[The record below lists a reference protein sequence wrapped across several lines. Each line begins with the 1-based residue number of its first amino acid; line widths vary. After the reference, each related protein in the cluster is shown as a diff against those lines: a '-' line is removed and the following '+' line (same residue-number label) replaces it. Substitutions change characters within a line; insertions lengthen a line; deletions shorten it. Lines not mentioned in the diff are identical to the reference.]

1 MPSHA
6 RNLAL
11 VYAAM
16 GISFVAQSITL
27 LVVPLY
33 ASTLGAPPAAIGL
46 LVSAAFLM
54 PTVFAIPMGR
64 LVTRF
69 GVRRMMTAGAAGMA
83 LAPVA
88 ALAAP
93 GFAGL
98 LAMQLLIGTTQLA
111 MGIAAQAT
119 VAEAARGPAL
129 ERAFGWY
136 TTAASVGQMAGPL
149 VGGVLLD
156 VATPSAAFATAAA
169 LPLASL
175 ACALSLRVPPG
186 RRLAAGSPF
195 GYRAQAELLRGNP
208 AVQVALVLTV
218 AVLLAFGTHAAFFP
232 VYLEG
237 LAVPASV
244 IGALLSLRALAS
256 TLVRPLMAWAIV
268 IAGGRARAMVA
279 CVAALA
285 LGVGATGLAGGV
297 LPLGLLAVLIGIAAG
312 LGQPLSLVVLSEHV
326 PTEERPSALGLRLT
340 FNQGT
345 QLAGPIALGA
355 VAQAAGYA
363 AMFVVGGLLLVVVLA
378 LLLRRLPAYGRQ
390 LEGSAATA

>member
-1 MPSHA
+1 MPPRA

-11 VYAAM
+11 VNAAM
-16 GISFVAQSITL
+16 AISFVAQSIAM

-33 ASTLGAPPAAIGL
+33 ASALGAPPAAIGL
-46 LVSAAFLM
+46 LVATAFLM

-88 ALAAP
+88 VLAAP
-93 GFAGL
+93 GYAGL
-98 LAMQLLIGTTQLA
+98 LVMQLLIGTTQLA
-111 MGIAAQAT
+111 MGISAQAT
-119 VAEAARGPAL
+119 VAASARGPAL

-136 TTAASVGQMAGPL
+136 TTAASVGQMIGPL

-156 VATPSAAFATAAA
+156 LATPAVAFATAAA
-169 LPLASL
+169 LPVASL
-175 ACALSLRVPPG
+175 ACARFLSVPPG
-186 RRLAAGSPF
+186 RPLATGSPF
-195 GYRAQAELLRGNP
+195 GYRAQAELLGGNP

-237 LAVPASV
+237 LAVPPSV

-256 TLVRPLMAWAIV
+256 TLVRPFMAWAIAV
-268 IAGGRARAMVA
+268 AGGRARAMVA
-279 CVAALA
+279 CVTVMAV
-285 LGVGATGLAGGV
+285 GVGATGLIGTV
-297 LPLGLLAVLIGIAAG
+297 PPLGLLAVLIGIAAG
-312 LGQPLSLVVLSEHV
+312 IGQPLSLVVLSEHV
-326 PTEERPSALGLRLT
+326 PAGERPSALGLRLT

-345 QLAGPIALGA
+345 QLLGPIALGA
-355 VAQAAGYA
+355 VAQVSGYA
-363 AMFVVGGLLLVVVLA
+363 AMFVVAGLLLLVVLA

-390 LEGSAATA
+390 LTVPTSPP